1 MRIRYDILA
10 SATLSHTYFTDNK
23 FEDFEIIP
31 VTKTQTLMNQFGLLQ
46 VKQGGKWFLLYRSMG
61 PKATP
66 FESFLNKEAQ
76 FMLKI
81 TNPDFY
87 NITQSGYLPVQR
99 KKTAF
104 IVSRID
110 NTALPAMRDVHEM
123 KFSYEIKSNAR
134 PVSVLHKKF
143 SGDILLNKTVVDPQE
158 RTINID
164 VTPTGE
170 YAYDINEQVLPDSSS
185 PEIYYASEIYFSTP
199 FYGIIYFKIVPVS
212 DTNSN
217 HYEIKFEK
225 K

>member
-10 SATLSHTYFTDNK
+10 SATLSHTYFVDNK

-31 VTKTQTLMNQFGLLQ
+31 VGQTRVLMDQFGLLQ
-46 VKQGGKWFLLYRSMG
+46 VKQGGKWYLLYRSKG
-61 PKATP
+61 PKAEP

-76 FMLKI
+76 FILKI
-81 TNPDFY
+81 TNADFY
-87 NITQSGYLPVQR
+87 NITLPGYLPVQR
-99 KKTAF
+99 KNTAF

-110 NTALPAMRDVHEM
+110 NTALPAMRDVHAF

-143 SGDILLNKTVVDPQE
+143 SGEILLNKTIIDPE
-158 RTINID
+158 EKKVELD
-164 VTPTGE
+164 VTTSGE

-199 FYGIIYFKIVPVS
+199 FYGIIYFKIVPVN
-212 DTNSN
+212 DANSN